1 MTVMQVAKTR
11 YEVFDKA
18 FVSRHLAED
27 DKRIRALNGKGIGKG
42 CHPDAGMGRWADKLP
57 IDQWWRFNKA
67 QRAAGNYLEA
77 ICPLTAFL
85 LIVGAYHPLTATAQG
100 VAYTYAAAA
109 SVSSVWPVQGSAEGG
124 TPVTV
129 HGAHFSAASE
139 ASSDPLE
146 HGALADDQLAHQQA
160 NQLSGQWGRLG
171 HNSQAIISRVQLWL
185 YVRDMCVLGRVRLL
199 LAVVGG
205 GVAGVVMSCVCV

>member
-18 FVSRHLAED
+18 FVAKHLAED

-100 VAYTYAAAA
+100 VAY
-109 SVSSVWPVQGSAEGG
+109 
-124 TPVTV
+124 
-129 HGAHFSAASE
+129 
-139 ASSDPLE
+139 
-146 HGALADDQLAHQQA
+146 LAGRWMYT
-160 NQLSGQWGRLG
+160 SGFKADTG
-171 HNSQAIISRVQLWL
+171 SRVNGFVLCTL
-185 YVRDMCVLGRVRLL
+185 TPLSLFGLCVFCGLRQSGS
-199 LAVVGG
+199 LAQAVEML
-205 GVAGVVMSCVCV
+205 A